1 MGSGSDFIQTPVFI
15 VIFLFLFV
23 SLFLFTHKKGKNIS
37 NKLLGSLFLCYGL
50 WVFDLYA
57 AFYLY
62 MDYPY
67 MAYIFNNFLWLLG
80 PCLLLY
86 TQSVI
91 YKNFRFKKIHFLHTV
106 PFILAVLISIFTFHI
121 QPMDYKRTYLEH
133 ALADQSILIWG
144 SSAVILAYVLT
155 YIIVAFRTILRYQ
168 DVLTNMVSNA
178 EKIRLSWLKFMLI
191 GSFVIFFSLITV
203 VLNQYFRWEKSM
215 PVGLMYLYIFLLFI
229 FITTTLF
236 KSLKQPEIFSG
247 ISTDEVQTVSKYPA
261 SSLTEEDSNKIK
273 DKMTHFM
280 ESDKP
285 YLDPDLS
292 LKNLAQKLDLN
303 ARDLSQVINNNIGL
317 RFFDFVNRYRI
328 QDAASLIDNPP
339 DPKITILEIM
349 YDVGFN
355 SKSSFNSAFRKFT
368 GTTPSEFKNKSR
380 NIRRAT

>member
-1 MGSGSDFIQTPVFI
+1 
-15 VIFLFLFV
+15 
-23 SLFLFTHKKGKNIS
+23 
-37 NKLLGSLFLCYGL
+37 
-50 WVFDLYA
+50 
-57 AFYLY
+57 
-62 MDYPY
+62 
-67 MAYIFNNFLWLLG
+67 
-80 PCLLLY
+80 
-86 TQSVI
+86 
-91 YKNFRFKKIHFLHTV
+91 
-106 PFILAVLISIFTFHI
+106 
-121 QPMDYKRTYLEH
+121 
-133 ALADQSILIWG
+133 
-144 SSAVILAYVLT
+144 
-155 YIIVAFRTILRYQ
+155 
-168 DVLTNMVSNA
+168 MVSNA

-191 GSFVIFFSLITV
+191 GSFVIFFSLIIV

-247 ISTDEVQTVSKYPA
+247 ISTDEEQTVSKYPA
-261 SSLTEEDSNKIK
+261 SSLTEEDSNKIR
-273 DKMTHFM
+273 DQLTHFM
-280 ESDKP
+280 KSDKP

-303 ARDLSQVINNNIGL
+303 ARDLSQVINN
-317 RFFDFVNRYRI
+317 I

>member
-1 MGSGSDFIQTPVFI
+1 MDSGPGFIQTPVFI

-23 SLFLFTHKKGKNIS
+23 SLFLFTHKKGKNLS
-37 NKLLGSLFLCYGL
+37 NKLLGFLFLCYGL

-62 MDYPY
+62 VDYPY
-67 MAYIFNNFLWLLG
+67 MAYIFNNLLWLLG

-91 YKNFRFKKIHFLHTV
+91 YKDFRFRKKHLLHII
-106 PFILAVLISIFTFHI
+106 PFILFVLISIITFHI
-121 QPMDYKRTYLEH
+121 QSIDYKRTYLEH
-133 ALADQSILIWG
+133 VLTDQNILIWG
-144 SSAVILAYVLT
+144 SSALILGYVLS

-168 DVLTNMVSNA
+168 DILSNMISNA

-203 VLNQYFRWEKSM
+203 VLNQYFRWEEKM
-215 PVGLMYLYIFLLFI
+215 PVGLMYLYILLLLI

-247 ISTDEVQTVSKYPA
+247 IGADDVQIVPKYSA
-261 SSLTEEDSNKIK
+261 SSLTEEDGDKIK
-273 DKMTHFM
+273 DQLTHYM

-285 YLDPDLS
+285 YLDPDLT
-292 LKNLAQKLDLN
+292 LKELAQRLALN
-303 ARDLSQVINNNIGL
+303 VRDLSQVINNNIGL
-317 RFFDFVNRYRI
+317 RFFDYVNKYRI
-328 QDAASLIDNPP
+328 QDAASLIENPP
-339 DPKITILEIM
+339 DPKMTILEIM

-355 SKSSFNSAFRKFT
+355 SKSSFNTAFKKFT
-368 GTTPSEFKNKSR
+368 GITPSEFKNKPM
-380 NIRRAT
+380 N